1 MSASVIA
8 RRALVVGQG
17 SIGRRHAGW
26 LAALGLDVA
35 AVSARGAAAGARFT
49 DLAAGLAGH
58 RPDHVVVANE
68 TGAHGTTL
76 RALAQAGFAG
86 SVLVEKPLVAGT
98 GELGAVGALPR
109 LHVAYQLRF
118 LPVIAAL
125 RCALAGERV
134 LTASFR
140 VGQHLDA
147 WRPGRA
153 TRDAY
158 SAWRQRGGGALRDL
172 SHELDLAL
180 WLLGPWRRVAALG
193 GRLAEVTADADDSW
207 AILLESASGA
217 AATLQLDLLDRP
229 GERRIALQT
238 PTRTLRADLLAG
250 RLMIDDRGE
259 DHVAAPDSS
268 HLAMHRAV
276 LGAGPGEPCTASEG
290 IAVVGL
296 IDAIERAAAQRGW
309 VAA

>member
-1 MSASVIA
+1 MSSPGVT
-8 RRALVVGQG
+8 RRALIVGQG

-35 AVSARGAAAGARFT
+35 AVSARGAAGGARFA
-49 DLAAGLAGH
+49 DLAAGLSGH
-58 RPDHVVVANE
+58 RPDHVVIANE
-68 TGAHGTTL
+68 TGAHAAAL

-86 SVLVEKPLVAGT
+86 GVLVEKPLVAGAA
-98 GELGAVGALPR
+98 ELGAVGALPR

-118 LPVIAAL
+118 LPVVAAL
-125 RCALAGERV
+125 RRALAGERV
-134 LTASFR
+134 LTAGFR
-140 VGQHLDA
+140 VGQHLDS

-153 TRDAY
+153 SRDAY
-158 SAWRQRGGGALRDL
+158 SAWRGRGGGALRDL

-193 GRLAEVTADADDSW
+193 GRLAEVTADADDAWS
-207 AILLESASGA
+207 ILLESASGTVA
-217 AATLQLDLLDRP
+217 SLQLDLLDRP

-238 PTRTLRADLLAG
+238 ATRTLRADLLAG

-268 HLAMHRAV
+268 YLAMHRAV
-276 LGAGPGEPCTASEG
+276 LGDAAGEPCTASEG

-296 IDAIERAAAQRGW
+296 IDAIERAAARRGW